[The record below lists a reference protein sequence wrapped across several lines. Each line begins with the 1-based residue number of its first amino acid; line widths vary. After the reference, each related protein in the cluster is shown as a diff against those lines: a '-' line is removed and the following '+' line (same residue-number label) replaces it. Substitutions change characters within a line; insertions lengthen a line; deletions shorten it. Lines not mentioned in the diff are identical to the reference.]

1 MTSEAGAVSSSPRLR
16 RVPSPADGS
25 AIGTS
30 VLETLVV
37 LALGL
42 AVIAGG
48 VSALAG
54 VRQERAGRE
63 AARLLM
69 HELQAVAY
77 QARFEGR
84 ALAIRLSQPADGDAT
99 LQVYGDGNGNGV
111 RVNEVAAGVD
121 PPMGPPR
128 RAFAEGMA
136 RLAIVHDV
144 PTTDHQGVL
153 GAGEAPVRFGVA
165 PYIAF
170 SPRRTG
176 TSGSIY
182 IAGPSGQQYAIRVLG
197 TTGRLRL
204 LCVDIPN
211 WHWSGC

>member
-1 MTSEAGAVSSSPRLR
+1 MTREAGAVPSSPRLR
-16 RVPSPADGS
+16 RASSDTGGS
-25 AIGTS
+25 ASGTS
-30 VLETLVV
+30 VLEILVV
-37 LALGL
+37 MALGL
-42 AVIAGG
+42 AVIGGG
-48 VSALAG
+48 VAALTG
-54 VRQERAGRE
+54 VREERAGRE

-84 ALAIRLSQPADGDAT
+84 ALAIRLSQPADSDAM
-99 LQVYGDGNGNGV
+99 LQVYADGNGNGV
-111 RVNEVAAGVD
+111 RVNDVMAGVD
-121 PPMGPPR
+121 PPVGPPR
-128 RAFAEGMA
+128 RAFTEGRA

-144 PTTDHQGVL
+144 PTTDQQGVL
-153 GAGEAPVRFGVA
+153 SAGDAPVRFGVA

-176 TSGSIY
+176 PSGSIY
-182 IAGPSGQQYAIRVLG
+182 IAGPSGRQYAIRVLG

-211 WHWSGC
+211 WQWNGC

>member
-1 MTSEAGAVSSSPRLR
+1 MTSEAGAMSSSPRLR
-16 RVPSPADGS
+16 GVRSHADGS
-25 AIGTS
+25 AIGAS
-30 VLETLVV
+30 VLETVVV

-42 AVIAGG
+42 ALAAGG

-69 HELQAVAY
+69 HELQALAY

-84 ALAIRLSQPADGDAT
+84 ALAVRLSQPADGDAA
-99 LQVYGDGNGNGV
+99 LQVYADGNGNGV
-111 RVNEVAAGVD
+111 RANEVTAGVD
-121 PPMGPPR
+121 PPLGPPR
-128 RAFAEGMA
+128 RAFAEGTA

-144 PTTDHQGVL
+144 PTTDQQGVL
-153 GAGEAPVRFGVA
+153 AAGEAPVRFGVA

-182 IAGPSGQQYAIRVLG
+182 IAGPFGQQYAIRVLG

-204 LCVDIPN
+204 LCIDIPN
-211 WHWSGC
+211 WQWNGC